1 MAVNHFNKVLQSAGY
16 REEDKHN
23 YQQSYSISFTKY
35 HQITDGSPVL
45 KPSILGDLPK
55 TVENIKYNL
64 LTHAVDTIEINDTI
78 WKEFADLM

>member
-1 MAVNHFNKVLQSAGY
+1 
-16 REEDKHN
+16 
-23 YQQSYSISFTKY
+23 
-35 HQITDGSPVL
+35 
-45 KPSILGDLPK
+45 LPK